1 MQTDP
6 RVDAYIAKAAAFAQ
20 PILTHLRGVVH
31 RVLPDADEGIKW
43 GMPHFMLGG
52 KNVCGM
58 SAFKAHCAFVVHGEG
73 RVGDDAGVGEGKG
86 MGAYGKIASLAE
98 LPPDAEI
105 ERAVLAAADRVRS
118 GGSAVSGKS
127 KRQPKAEIPLPEDLA
142 AELAKVPAAEA
153 AFTGFAPSHRREYL
167 EWITDAKRPDT
178 RAKRIAQTIEWCAE
192 GKRRNWKYE
201 TC

>member
-1 MQTDP
+1 MHTDP
-6 RVDAYIAKAAAFAQ
+6 RVDAYIAKAAPFAQ
-20 PILTHLRGVVH
+20 PILAHLRAAVH
-31 RVLPDADEGIKW
+31 RALPDAEEGIKW

-73 RVGDDAGVGEGKG
+73 RVGGDEEADAG

-98 LPPDAEI
+98 LPSDAEI
-105 ERAVLAAADRVRS
+105 ERAVLAAAERVRS
-118 GGSAVSGKS
+118 GGSALSAKP
-127 KRQPKAEIPLPEDLA
+127 KRVPKADIPVPDDLA

-153 AFTGFAPSHRREYL
+153 TFTGFAPSHRREYL
-167 EWITDAKRPDT
+167 EWITEAKRPET
-178 RAKRIAQTIEWCAE
+178 RARRIAQTVEWCAE

-201 TC
+201 NC